1 MFGLSMATTAISLY
15 AFGVAAVLF
24 YRSPKWRYSP
34 LAIAGLIATIFVCV
48 LAVANLLGIG
58 PVLRVE
64 YEGQSYAFANV
75 LVTILALLAVLFL
88 ERSRREEVMQ
98 ALAHQAS
105 HDPLTGLQNRTR
117 FTETLEEA
125 LGTAARTRSKLAV
138 FLLDLDRFK
147 EINDTL
153 GHSVG
158 DHLLIELASRLT
170 DQMPQRATLARLGGD
185 EFALLL
191 TDVHSTTVVENF
203 ANFILEEIRHPFMAD
218 NVILEVDA
226 SIGTSVFPEHGTTH
240 DELLQHADIAMYK
253 AKGLSAGYML
263 YTPEDDPHS
272 VQSLT
277 LTSDLRRAIETN
289 ELTLVYQ
296 PKVNARDGRTTG
308 VEVLARWQ
316 RPGEGVVSPD
326 EFIVHAEKSG
336 LILPLTKWVLNAAL
350 EQATKWRTA
359 GHDFEVAVNLSAQ
372 LLHHASIVPTV
383 VAILRKWSYPPDRL
397 ALEITENAILVDPDH
412 AMAMVAQFAELG
424 VKISI
429 DDFGTGYSSLSYLK
443 NLAANELKIDKSFV
457 MGMDQ
462 NASDRTIVKSVIALA
477 HDLGLTVV
485 AEGVETA
492 ESLSTLD
499 DFGCDFGQGFH
510 FKKPASAAEFEK
522 WHVRNCAESATIIN
536 PKWGSPGK
544 HDRHTSGVTAKL
556 GSDITRS

>member
-1 MFGLSMATTAISLY
+1 M
-15 AFGVAAVLF
+15 
-24 YRSPKWRYSP
+24 
-34 LAIAGLIATIFVCV
+34 
-48 LAVANLLGIG
+48 
-58 PVLRVE
+58 LRVE
-64 YEGQSYAFANV
+64 YEGESYAFANV

-105 HDPLTGLQNRTR
+105 HDPLTDLPNRAK
-117 FTETLEEA
+117 FTEILVEE
-125 LGTAARTRSKLAV
+125 LGAAKRTDSKLAV

-158 DHLLIELASRLT
+158 DHLLIELANRLT
-170 DQMPQRATLARLGGD
+170 EQMPQRATLARLGGD

-191 TDVHSTTVVENF
+191 TGVHSTTVVENF
-203 ANFILEEIRHPFMAD
+203 ANFVLEEIRHPFMAD
-218 NVILEVDA
+218 GVILEVDA
-226 SIGTSVFPEHGTTH
+226 SIGTAVFPEHGATP

-253 AKGLSAGYML
+253 AKGLSAGYMM
-263 YTPEDDPHS
+263 YTPKDDPHS

-277 LTSDLRRAIETN
+277 LTGDLRRAIETN

-296 PKVNARDGRTTG
+296 PKVNARDGTTMG
-308 VEVLARWQ
+308 VEVLTRWQ
-316 RPGEGVVSPD
+316 RPGQGAVSPD
-326 EFIVHAEKSG
+326 DFIVHAEKSG

-350 EQATKWRTA
+350 EQGSKWRAA
-359 GHDFEVAVNLSAQ
+359 GHDFEVAINLSAQ

-383 VAILRKWSYPPDRL
+383 VAILRKWDYPPDRL

-443 NLAANELKIDKSFV
+443 NLAARELKIDKSFV
-457 MGMDQ
+457 LGMDQ
-462 NASDRTIVKSVIALA
+462 NASDRTIVKSVISLA

-485 AEGVETA
+485 AEGIETEKA
-492 ESLSTLD
+492 LSLLNT
-499 DFGCDFGQGFH
+499 FGCDVGQGYLFG
-510 FKKPASAAEFEK
+510 KPMTVGDFEK
-522 WHVRNCAESATIIN
+522 WLRRYAPEAAESKSN
-536 PKWGSPGK
+536 WGP
-544 HDRHTSGVTAKL
+544 R
-556 GSDITRS
+556 RSSIAEVPTQISAVGQRV